1 MPASDRVKRIL
12 VVDDE
17 QDIAELLDFNLKK
30 QGFTTTV
37 ARNGREAIAE
47 IKRQTPDLVILDVM
61 MPELSGIEVLGRLR
75 SQPETASLPV
85 IMLTAKG
92 EEIDELVGL
101 SLGADDYIPKPFSMK
116 ILIARVEAILRR
128 SSVASIPAAD
138 RNPADFVELGPLRLD
153 LSTHEATVDATPIHL
168 TLTEFRVLSSLLE
181 ASGRVLSRAALISKA
196 IGPGITVTERTIDV
210 HVTAIRK
217 KLGPQSGMI
226 HTVRG
231 VGYRISLQPE

>member
-1 MPASDRVKRIL
+1 VPTSDRVRRIL

-30 QGFTTTV
+30 QGYATVV

-47 IKRQTPDLVILDVM
+47 IKRQKPDLVILDVM

-75 SQPETASLPV
+75 AQPETATLPV
-85 IMLTAKG
+85 IMLTAKS

-101 SLGADDYIPKPFSMK
+101 SLGADDYIPKPFSLK
-116 ILIARVEAILRR
+116 ILVARVEAILRR
-128 SSVASIPAAD
+128 ASGAMIPASD
-138 RNPADFVELGPLRLD
+138 RNPSDFVELGPLRLD

-217 KLGPQSGMI
+217 KLGPHAGMI